1 MSSPLSRRT
10 FVQISGA
17 ATAIGLAGL
26 SHTNAVAAEVP
37 SSAADFA
44 ALRATW
50 RSLLL
55 GKDFKP
61 TAEPFSTK
69 LAALGAQATAYA
81 ELMAPADGS
90 LFPDAVWADP
100 DPDLDTESYTYSSR
114 IQTSFQR
121 LYTMAE
127 AWSQPGTGITGDPS
141 VAAKIVA
148 GLDHMYARIYN
159 EGQPRYGNWYN
170 WQIGGPQAL
179 LDTALLV
186 RDELSAEQI
195 AAYCRA
201 VDAFVPD
208 SAVASYAG
216 TSTGANR
223 IDLCRVLAIRG
234 ILGEEAAKVAL
245 AASAIAPVFPY
256 VTSGDG
262 LYADGSIIQHTF
274 VPYTGSYGAV
284 LLDGLSKLL
293 ALLSGSAWETTDP
306 GRQIIFDAVEAA
318 YAPFLHNGL
327 FMDGVSGRATARGL
341 PPGSAAGQNDDQ
353 LRGHAI
359 MASVVA
365 LGQAAS
371 AEENQRW
378 RGLVRG
384 WIQRGSYRSP
394 VTDPMLSVAKLS
406 LLNGVLDDSSVTP
419 LPQPDSSLVF
429 PAMDRAVHR
438 RQDWVASVSMA
449 SRRITYYE
457 NGNGE
462 NLRGWHTGSGMLY
475 WWGGDFANDQFSD
488 RFWPTVDPYR
498 LPGTT
503 ASAKRLADGEGGIWG
518 ASRPDVDFVGGTGD
532 GSYAVLGQQ
541 LKGLSSSLQA
551 LKSWFFT
558 DDAVICLGSGIS
570 ASDGTS
576 VETVVENRHLGVGGT
591 NALTVDGRRRPS
603 AFPWSASI
611 PRAGWAHIAGHG
623 GYVLPERGTLNA
635 LREERTGAWRDIN
648 SASGST
654 TPITSRYTTLWFD
667 HGTDPVD
674 EGYAYILLPGASAS
688 TTARRAGALGRWL
701 TEYTHTPEVHGVR
714 IPALGLTAAN
724 FWAAGR
730 FGGLSVSAPVSVLVR
745 ERRDGTAVVCVS
757 DPARLRK
764 SVRIAWDRPVRSVVT
779 RPGPLTDSSTGSGLE
794 LSFGDLS
801 STAGSTLRTTVRLG

>member
-1 MSSPLSRRT
+1 MPSSLSRRM

-17 ATAIGLAGL
+17 ATAVGLAGA
-26 SHTNAVAAEVP
+26 SRANAVAAEGS

-55 GKDFKP
+55 GKDFRP

-69 LAALGAQATAYA
+69 LAALGAQASAYA
-81 ELMAPADGS
+81 EQMAPADDS

-114 IQTSFQR
+114 IQTSYQR
-121 LYTMAE
+121 LYAMAE
-127 AWSQPGTGITGDPS
+127 AWSQPGTGITGDPA
-141 VAAKIVA
+141 VATKIVA

-159 EGQPRYGNWYN
+159 EGQKRYGNWYN

-186 RDELSAEQI
+186 RDELTAGQI

-208 SAVASYAG
+208 SVVAAYTG

-234 ILGEEAAKVAL
+234 ILGEEAGKVAL

-262 LYADGSIIQHTF
+262 LYADGSVIQHTF

-293 ALLSGSAWETTDP
+293 ALLSGSAWEITDS

-341 PPGSAAGQNDDQ
+341 EPGSAAGQNDDH

-371 AEENQRW
+371 DEENRRW

-406 LLNGVLDDSSVTP
+406 LLNGVLDDSTVTP
-419 LPQPDSSLVF
+419 LTQPDAALVF

-438 RQDWVASVSMA
+438 RSDWVASVSMA
-449 SRRITYYE
+449 SRRITHYE

-475 WWGGDFANDQFSD
+475 WWGGDFADDQYSD

-518 ASRPDVDFVGGTGD
+518 AARPDVDFVGGTGD
-532 GSYAVLGQQ
+532 GTYMMLGQQ
-541 LKGLSSSLQA
+541 LKGLSSSLEA
-551 LKSWFFT
+551 LKSWFFA
-558 DDAVICLGSGIS
+558 DDAVICLGSGIR
-570 ASDGTS
+570 AADGTA
-576 VETVVENRHLGVGGT
+576 VETVVENRHLGVSGT
-591 NALTVDGRRRPS
+591 DALTVDGRRQPTG
-603 AFPWSASI
+603 FPWSARI
-611 PRAGWAHIAGHG
+611 PRARWAHIAGHG
-623 GYVLPERGTLNA
+623 GYVFPDRGTLSA
-635 LREERTGAWRDIN
+635 LREERTGAWHDIN

-654 TPITSRYTTLWFD
+654 AAITSRYTTLWFD

-674 EGYAYILLPGASAS
+674 EGYAYVLLPGSSAS
-688 TTARRAGALGRWL
+688 STARRAASLERWL
-701 TEYTHTPEVHGVR
+701 TSSTHTAGVHGVR
-714 IPALGLTAAN
+714 IPALGITAAN
-724 FWAAGR
+724 FWAPGR
-730 FGGLSVSAPVSVLVR
+730 FGRLSASAPVSVLVR
-745 ERRDGTAVVCVS
+745 ERRDGTAIVCVS
-757 DPARLRK
+757 DPTRQQK
-764 SVRIAWDRPVRSVVT
+764 NVRITWDRPVRSVVT
-779 RPGPLTDSSTGSGLE
+779 RPGPLTGSTTGSTLE
-794 LSFGDLS
+794 LTFGDLS
-801 STAGSTLRTTVRLG
+801 ATAGITQRTTVRLR